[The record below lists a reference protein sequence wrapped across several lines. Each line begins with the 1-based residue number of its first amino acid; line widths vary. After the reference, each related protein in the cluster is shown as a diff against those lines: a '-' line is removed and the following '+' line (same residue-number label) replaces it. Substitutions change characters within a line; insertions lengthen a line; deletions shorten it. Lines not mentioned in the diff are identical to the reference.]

1 MHLTFLTPSKGLGFF
16 LKLVISGGTL
26 GDCRSLSERP
36 NTIMAS
42 VRGLLVFA
50 LAAYAFAV
58 IEGVPDNLHLD
69 RTDNTAEEI
78 LSSEG
83 LQQFG

>member
-1 MHLTFLTPSKGLGFF
+1 
-16 LKLVISGGTL
+16 
-26 GDCRSLSERP
+26 
-36 NTIMAS
+36 MAS

-58 IEGVPDNLHLD
+58 IEGVSDYLHLD
-69 RTDNTAEEI
+69 RADNTAEEI

-83 LQQFG
+83 LKRTEGIYLNVQNCHSVK

>member
-1 MHLTFLTPSKGLGFF
+1 
-16 LKLVISGGTL
+16 
-26 GDCRSLSERP
+26 
-36 NTIMAS
+36 MAS

-58 IEGVPDNLHLD
+58 VEAVPDYLPLD
-69 RTDNTAEEI
+69 RADNTAEEI

-83 LQQFG
+83 LKLTESSELP